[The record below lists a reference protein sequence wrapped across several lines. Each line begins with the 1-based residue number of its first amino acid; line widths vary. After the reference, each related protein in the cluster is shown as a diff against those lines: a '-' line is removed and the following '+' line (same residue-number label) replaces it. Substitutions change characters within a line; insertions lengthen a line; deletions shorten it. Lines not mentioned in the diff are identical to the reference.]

1 MLGMLNYKRPIMY
14 KVETNF
20 SILRCDLQ
28 SLEKINLGTN
38 KTSVLVHKLMMTQV
52 NCCMDT
58 KYCTLTS
65 VI

>member
-1 MLGMLNYKRPIMY
+1 MY
-14 KVETNF
+14 KVETNL

-28 SLEKINLGTN
+28 SPEKINLGTN
-38 KTSVLVHKLMMTQV
+38 KTNVLVHKLMMTKV
-52 NCCMDT
+52 SCCMDT